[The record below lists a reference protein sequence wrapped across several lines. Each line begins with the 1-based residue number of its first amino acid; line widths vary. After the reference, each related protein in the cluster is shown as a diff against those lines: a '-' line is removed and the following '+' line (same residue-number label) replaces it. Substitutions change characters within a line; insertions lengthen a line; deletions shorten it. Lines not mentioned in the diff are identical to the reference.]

1 LPLRRAEVVPSVPG
15 GRFYGSRAGEA
26 FISPAPNT
34 NREPASGATWF
45 DSIFS
50 EYNPREES
58 AESGQEATRTTGIPI
73 ENGPRTVYKNLCS
86 FDDPPRS
93 VAICPQRRC
102 VAFGCRMGIELHW
115 VDALAGS
122 DLNKW
127 FPLAAPS
134 DYLYFLPVR
143 KGMDSAKKLR
153 LVSSAAGPYAKQQ
166 ETTSVRGSPSPRLN
180 WRTSPNDSRRQS
192 MTGLFFG
199 NLPFP
204 TTMAVYEIPGDPE
217 QNGNIS
223 PTYTEHDGGV
233 LRTVDCDHYC
243 AVPLSDGAHLLF
255 TDPETGLL
263 CLGSDAP
270 LGGPTKLLRK
280 VVCLPP
286 DAENIRSESEENE
299 RSEKTPSRTWLMC
312 YAAGQDLRWGLK
324 IAAAYSDGRIML
336 YCISSDAFE
345 KLRRTRAGIDVWDE
359 RVGLIGQS
367 DLLMDVFMQG
377 GPAHGNASTA
387 SHAANEAGALPGS
400 LTDLANLKPLAFRG
414 IEIGR
419 ASGQTVIDLAVSCDF
434 GGLRVWAFMQNGLVR
449 MWTLFRMVG
458 GKEEKW
464 VISKDGI
471 VRNNEETRMDKGSA
485 SLTIGAEVSGK
496 KGKCKERSNSE
507 GQEGEKQHIRF
518 VGSGLDGAVDDDTDH
533 KGMIRQDG
541 PSNVPQAENK
551 PLQTEGSLSCLQV
564 SKSAVSVWRF
574 ECVCPSCEVED
585 VHDRLQITILSD
597 WRGVRLLDV
606 SLHFMKCYHVRCFT
620 D

>member
-1 LPLRRAEVVPSVPG
+1 
-15 GRFYGSRAGEA
+15 
-26 FISPAPNT
+26 
-34 NREPASGATWF
+34 
-45 DSIFS
+45 
-50 EYNPREES
+50 
-58 AESGQEATRTTGIPI
+58 
-73 ENGPRTVYKNLCS
+73 
-86 FDDPPRS
+86 
-93 VAICPQRRC
+93 
-102 VAFGCRMGIELHW
+102 MGIELHW
-115 VDALAGS
+115 VDALTGS
-122 DLNKW
+122 DLNRW

-134 DYLYFLPVR
+134 DYLHFLPAR
-143 KGMDSAKKLR
+143 HGIDSAKKLR
-153 LVSSAAGPYAKQQ
+153 LISSAAGPYAQQ
-166 ETTSVRGSPSPRLN
+166 QTTKSLRGSPPSRLN
-180 WRTSPNDSRRQS
+180 WRISPNGSRRQS
-192 MTGLFFG
+192 MTRLFFG

-204 TTMAVYEIPGDPE
+204 TTTTMYGMPGDND
-217 QNGNIS
+217 QSGNTS
-223 PTYTEHDGGV
+223 PTYAERDHGV
-233 LRTVDCDHYC
+233 LRTVDCDHYR
-243 AVPLSDGAHLLF
+243 AIPLSDGAHLIF
-255 TDPETGLL
+255 MDPETGHL
-263 CLGSDAP
+263 CLGGDAP

-286 DAENIRSESEENE
+286 DIEDPGPDPEGNDRIEH
-299 RSEKTPSRTWLMC
+299 TPTQPWLTC
-312 YAAGQDLRWGLK
+312 YTAGKDLRWGVR
-324 IAAAYSDGRIML
+324 IAAAYSDGRILL
-336 YCISSDAFE
+336 YCVPRDVFDNLRSS
-345 KLRRTRAGIDVWDE
+345 RTGIDVWDE
-359 RVGLIGQS
+359 RAGLIGQS
-367 DLLMDVFMQG
+367 DLLMDILMQG
-377 GPAHGNASTA
+377 DPAHWNTTTA
-387 SHAANEAGALPGS
+387 SYAANEAGAHAEGSVDLPGPRS
-400 LTDLANLKPLAFRG
+400 LALRSV
-414 IEIGR
+414 EIGR
-419 ASGQTVIDLAVSCDF
+419 FPGQTVEDIAVSCDF